1 MKSTLYTKYVSSNN
15 NFVIDNSNFENHKK
29 SSFKTF
35 LTNIVDFL
43 INNVYD
49 NNNNKLDI
57 HTVEQYTKSYKNLT
71 SYIFRI
77 NLIKNNNE
85 NLLENNSSFSI
96 ILVRNLEKFMYPSII
111 IEVSNR
117 VLSSKVIN
125 LETPKLYNGYSLVI
139 LIINYINKVGVIIK
153 PDKLTFNILRISV
166 TGKGFSK

>member
-1 MKSTLYTKYVSSNN
+1 MKSTLYTKYVRKVKFSA
-15 NFVIDNSNFENHKK
+15 
-29 SSFKTF
+29 SFKTF

-117 VLSSKVIN
+117 VLSSIFSVISLFLIYDLNSLN
-125 LETPKLYNGYSLVI
+125 LQLSIYVLN
-139 LIINYINKVGVIIK
+139 
-153 PDKLTFNILRISV
+153 
-166 TGKGFSK
+166 